1 MTTDTV
7 GGVWTF
13 TQELACGLLEL
24 GSSVALFSVGGLPN
38 RNQSEWAS
46 KMERRWA
53 RDFRFECSD
62 APLEWMQENARA
74 YASAAPAL
82 MRLAEEF
89 EAEVFHSNQYCFGAL
104 PLEIPKIVTAHS
116 DVLSWSEACRPLP
129 LEESAWLR
137 AYRSLVE
144 RGLSGAAAV
153 VAPTRWM
160 LAAIEKNF
168 PMPGKRCVIAN
179 GSAVTCRSDRPRKL
193 QAITAAR
200 LWDEAKG
207 VDVLREARSPV
218 PMLLAGAASGGNEP
232 RAVEFG
238 QAQLV
243 GELSRE
249 DLLELFCESSI
260 YVCPSR
266 YEPFGLA
273 PLEAALCG
281 CAVAARDI
289 PSLREVWGEG
299 AVYFEGTVALERLL
313 TELSGDAQALRQAQ
327 ARSTERAQRFSRGA
341 MASAYLAAF
350 DELRARDKEVRCV
363 A

>member
-1 MTTDTV
+1 
-7 GGVWTF
+7 
-13 TQELACGLLEL
+13 
-24 GSSVALFSVGGLPN
+24 
-38 RNQSEWAS
+38 
-46 KMERRWA
+46 
-53 RDFRFECSD
+53 
-62 APLEWMQENARA
+62 
-74 YASAAPAL
+74 
-82 MRLAEEF
+82 
-89 EAEVFHSNQYCFGAL
+89 
-104 PLEIPKIVTAHS
+104 
-116 DVLSWSEACRPLP
+116 
-129 LEESAWLR
+129 
-137 AYRSLVE
+137 
-144 RGLSGAAAV
+144 
-153 VAPTRWM
+153 M
-160 LAAIEKNF
+160 LAAVEKNF